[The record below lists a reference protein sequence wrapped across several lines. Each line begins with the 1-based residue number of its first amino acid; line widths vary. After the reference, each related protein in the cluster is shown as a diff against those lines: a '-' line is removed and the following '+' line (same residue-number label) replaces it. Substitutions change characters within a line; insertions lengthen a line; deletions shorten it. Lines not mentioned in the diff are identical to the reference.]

1 MMIYLNRNLRQ
12 KIWIH
17 SMLIGK
23 LLIEKRQQKILDQV
37 ERIVHHIPIM
47 AVQLL
52 IVVVIGK
59 QRISIQ

>member
-1 MMIYLNRNLRQ
+1 MMIYLNRNLHQ

-17 SMLIGK
+17 SVLIGK
-23 LLIEKRQQKILDQV
+23 LLIEKRRQKILDQV
-37 ERIVHHIPIM
+37 ERIIHHIPIM

-59 QRISIQ
+59 QRISIK